1 MPAAASFG
9 FRLRIYKQPVTKE
22 ETILE
27 VADGPVTTLVVSADG
42 CGQYRE
48 IGEAL
53 REAPEGA
60 RIRVLPGVYRETLTI
75 DKPVE
80 VIGDGPADQI
90 VVESD
95 GAECL
100 TSSASAAVVRGL
112 TLRCTNA
119 LAVFIERGDL
129 LLEDCDISSDSA
141 TASLAVQG
149 KADPVVRY
157 CRIRNESQCGVTVS
171 QGGRG
176 IFEACEISGNAHAA
190 LEVREGGDPV
200 VRQCRIAGGVSV
212 VDNGR
217 GTFEDCDVSGGVRSE
232 SHPVVRRCDIHDGA
246 GAGVFVGE
254 QGGGTFEDC
263 KIFDNGVC
271 GVEVMDGSYPV
282 VRRCKI
288 YNGSSGATA
297 GGRGIFEDCEIFG
310 DPPGP
315 LRG

>member
-1 MPAAASFG
+1 M
-9 FRLRIYKQPVTKE
+9 LRVAD
-22 ETILE
+22 E
-27 VADGPVTTLVVSADG
+27 VATLVVSADG
-42 CGQYRE
+42 RGQYRE

-53 REAPEGA
+53 REAPDAA

-90 VVESD
+90 VVESE

-119 LAVFIERGDL
+119 FAVFIERGHL

-141 TASLAVQG
+141 AACLAVHG

-157 CRIRNESQCGVTVS
+157 CRIRNESRCGVLVY

-176 IFEACEISGNAHAA
+176 IFEGCEISGNTPAA

-200 VRQCRIAGGVSV
+200 VRLCRISGGVSV

-232 SHPVVRRCDIHDGA
+232 SEPVVRRCDIHDGA
-246 GAGVFVGE
+246 GAGVFVSG

-263 KIFDNGVC
+263 KIFDNALR
-271 GVEVMDGSYPV
+271 GVEVMEGSYPV

-288 YNGSSGATA
+288 YDGPTGCTTA
-297 GGRGIFEDCEIFG
+297 GGRGAFEDCEIFG